1 MLSEAELEILTND
14 MIDNQ
19 QKEMIELARGVFYGR
34 EAGKTE
40 IMGSMGECS
49 GADRVSGK
57 DVRKD

>member
-1 MLSEAELEILTND
+1 MLSEAELEILTSD

-34 EAGKTE
+34 EAGQTE
-40 IMGSMGECS
+40 IMGALGERSRTDCIS
-49 GADRVSGK
+49 GQ